1 MKGFISILKGRKFRT
16 GKVINSSFLLKTP
29 KEEKENIIMK
39 TDYYPKLMNN
49 IQSKKV
55 KLSSTK
61 LNYIKPKKSKINE
74 NYEDLFFYFLK
85 NSEKIENFETSE
97 ENKKKSKENIFQIKT
112 NENKSKVIYDEEQYS
127 DDEEK
132 QKKRINIKQIYYHEI
147 YLNFIQ
153 NKIQWKNFLFPK
165 GIYNL
170 MYQKS
175 RIKQKEIFKFCIQKN
190 YNYNNVI
197 KSYDKIYTNITLKHN
212 WELSPHI
219 AYMNY
224 VKTNKKKNLSQSK
237 ELNRKN
243 LSLYNLDL
251 SDVVIK
257 ANNKG
262 EGRTLMY
269 IGKVFN
275 IYVEDYLKKNKNIIS
290 INLIEPK
297 LRKEIVY
304 NDTDLLK
311 SLKIK
316 QKMDFSCNNN
326 SYNNLLKSN
335 KMNILNKKIKQNY
348 NLHLIINDLNL
359 NTKPKLLS
367 TSSSDTKNIIN
378 YKRCNTELKELNNSS
393 KSNIKNNQNIPF
405 YSKFNFN
412 ESYKNIIRNFSAD
425 KKTKKDFNNIIENNK
440 NGINKQQINIKSP
453 SPKKV
458 TFSPSSFK
466 LYKPIIKID
475 NCNNL
480 NNHISNNI
488 NKPIFSKI
496 NLNNNE
502 KQEIENNKSNN
513 SILYYFKKSNSEFY
527 YL

>member
-1 MKGFISILKGRKFRT
+1 MTHSKIQ
-16 GKVINSSFLLKTP
+16 LLKD
-29 KEEKENIIMK
+29 NR
-39 TDYYPKLMNN
+39 
-49 IQSKKV
+49 
-55 KLSSTK
+55 
-61 LNYIKPKKSKINE
+61 KINLFNNKNKFIE
-74 NYEDLFFYFLK
+74 DYEDLFFYFLQISDKIDEFEVSFQINK
-85 NSEKIENFETSE
+85 NSENNQNDLKNNEHKFEEDEDNSD
-97 ENKKKSKENIFQIKT
+97 IKR
-112 NENKSKVIYDEEQYS
+112 KP
-127 DDEEK
+127 
-132 QKKRINIKQIYYHEI
+132 QKKINANEIFYHEL
-147 YLNFIQ
+147 YLGLIN
-153 NKIQWKNFLFPK
+153 NKIQWINFLFPK

-311 SLKIK
+311 GLKIK
-316 QKMDFSCNNN
+316 QKMDFSYNNN
-326 SYNNLLKSN
+326 SYNNLLKNN
-335 KMNILNKKIKQNY
+335 KMNFLNKKK
-348 NLHLIINDLNL
+348 
-359 NTKPKLLS
+359 KKKL
-367 TSSSDTKNIIN
+367 
-378 YKRCNTELKELNNSS
+378 
-393 KSNIKNNQNIPF
+393 
-405 YSKFNFN
+405 
-412 ESYKNIIRNFSAD
+412 
-425 KKTKKDFNNIIENNK
+425 
-440 NGINKQQINIKSP
+440 
-453 SPKKV
+453 
-458 TFSPSSFK
+458 
-466 LYKPIIKID
+466 
-475 NCNNL
+475 
-480 NNHISNNI
+480 
-488 NKPIFSKI
+488 
-496 NLNNNE
+496 
-502 KQEIENNKSNN
+502 
-513 SILYYFKKSNSEFY
+513 
-527 YL
+527 

>member
-311 SLKIK
+311 
-316 QKMDFSCNNN
+316 
-326 SYNNLLKSN
+326 
-335 KMNILNKKIKQNY
+335 
-348 NLHLIINDLNL
+348 
-359 NTKPKLLS
+359 
-367 TSSSDTKNIIN
+367 
-378 YKRCNTELKELNNSS
+378 
-393 KSNIKNNQNIPF
+393 
-405 YSKFNFN
+405 
-412 ESYKNIIRNFSAD
+412 
-425 KKTKKDFNNIIENNK
+425 
-440 NGINKQQINIKSP
+440 G
-453 SPKKV
+453 
-458 TFSPSSFK
+458 
-466 LYKPIIKID
+466 
-475 NCNNL
+475 
-480 NNHISNNI
+480 
-488 NKPIFSKI
+488 
-496 NLNNNE
+496 
-502 KQEIENNKSNN
+502 
-513 SILYYFKKSNSEFY
+513 
-527 YL
+527 